1 MKTKDEIM
9 VKPYSISELSQLYGV
24 SVKTFKKWLHPIKRK
39 VGTKHGRFYT
49 VKQIQTLFQHFG
61 LPYPIEIKQIKKKK
75 LKFKHKI

>member
-39 VGTKHGRFYT
+39 VGTKQGRFYT
-49 VKQIQTLFQHFG
+49 VKQTETLFNHLG
-61 LPYPIEIKQIKKKK
+61 LPYPLEIKKIARKK
-75 LKFKHKI
+75 LKIKTKN